1 MPVWMFAV
9 GLTCVAVAILHGYLG
24 HAKLIGPTSFA
35 TPEAKGLVEAI
46 WQFSTV
52 AWVVSGVI
60 IAASPWIFTAE
71 QRMEYVA
78 MACLPLAYG
87 ACANAVI
94 TRGRHFGWKLLTM
107 IIAGAIGGTA
117 VASP

>member
-1 MPVWMFAV
+1 MQFWMFIV
-9 GLTCVAVAILHGYLG
+9 GSACVAVAILHGYLG

-46 WQFSTV
+46 WLFSAV
-52 AWVVSGVI
+52 AWAASGIV
-60 IAASPWIFTAE
+60 IAASPWIFNAE
-71 QRMEYVA
+71 QRMAYVA
-78 MACLPLAYG
+78 TACLPLAYG

-107 IIAGAIGGTA
+107 IIAGAIGGA
-117 VASP
+117 AIARA